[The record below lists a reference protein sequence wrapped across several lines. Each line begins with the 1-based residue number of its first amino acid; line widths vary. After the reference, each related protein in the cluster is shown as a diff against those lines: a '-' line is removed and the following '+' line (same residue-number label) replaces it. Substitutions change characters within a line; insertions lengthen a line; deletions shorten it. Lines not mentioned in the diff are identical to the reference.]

1 LKLETDRQT
10 DIDRSM
16 AVFSQSMRDCM
27 EDVEAVRASYES
39 KSPFPHVVLHAIC
52 KPEVLRGAR
61 EEIIA
66 NFQATYKE
74 TDLFKM
80 LQSMV
85 RRLVRDGAATMAT
98 Q

>member
-1 LKLETDRQT
+1 MK
-10 DIDRSM
+10 
-16 AVFSQSMRDCM
+16 ACM
-27 EDVEAVRASYES
+27 EDVEKVRASYEE
-39 KSPFPHVVLHAIC
+39 KAPFPHVVMHDVC
-52 KPEVLRGAR
+52 KAETLRAVR

-85 RRLVRDGAATMAT
+85 RPPAREHT
-98 Q
+98 